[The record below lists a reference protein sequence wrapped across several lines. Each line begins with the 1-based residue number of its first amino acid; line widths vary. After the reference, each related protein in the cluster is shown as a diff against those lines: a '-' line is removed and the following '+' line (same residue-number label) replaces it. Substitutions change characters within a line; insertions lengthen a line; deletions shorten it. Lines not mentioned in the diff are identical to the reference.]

1 MPDNGPDTAPPVA
14 AAPIDSLSFEDAMAE
29 LETIVRQLE
38 AGDAPLDASVDL
50 YARGESLK
58 KHCEQRLAAA
68 QARIEAITTGPDGSA
83 AATRPFDA
91 D

>member
-1 MPDNGPDTAPPVA
+1 MPDNRPDTAPPITATPVET
-14 AAPIDSLSFEDAMAE
+14 LSFEDAMVE

-50 YARGESLK
+50 YARGERLK

-68 QARIEAITTGPDGSA
+68 QARIEAITTAPDGSA
-83 AATRPFDA
+83 VGTRPFDA

>member
-1 MPDNGPDTAPPVA
+1 MTDPV
-14 AAPIDSLSFEDAMAE
+14 PVESLSFEAAMAE

-50 YARGESLK
+50 YSRGELLK

-68 QARIEAITTGPDGSA
+68 QVRIEKITAGPGGDATG
-83 AATRPFDA
+83 TQPFDA

>member
-1 MPDNGPDTAPPVA
+1 MSEPV
-14 AAPIDSLSFEDAMAE
+14 PVETLSFEAAMAE

-50 YARGESLK
+50 YSRGEALK
-58 KHCEQRLAAA
+58 KHCEARLAAA
-68 QARIEAITTGPDGSA
+68 QVRIEKITTGAEGK
-83 AATRPFDA
+83 ATGTQPFDA